1 MLYDDNRH
9 SIRVFRRAH
18 TSFYSSNYNRH
29 PGCDCP
35 EGFAGENCQFVE
47 EVDNAAN
54 TALIVGI
61 VIVVSSILVVFFLLR
76 IRRRQRMTKLY
87 ENMAKAQGVPPSL
100 DLMARSLQIDMEYG
114 ESGEISFEPAP
125 STPDQRSRSTVSK
138 EDLVYM
144 RRSEWP
150 NGQTDSTDASSVFK
164 DIPVSPMSQTAII
177 NSRKQEWPNDAHN
190 DASNPIQIF
199 DDISVSTPNLSPISS
214 RKII

>member
-1 MLYDDNRH
+1 M
-9 SIRVFRRAH
+9 
-18 TSFYSSNYNRH
+18 
-29 PGCDCP
+29 GK
-35 EGFAGENCQFVE
+35 
-47 EVDNAAN
+47 
-54 TALIVGI
+54 
-61 VIVVSSILVVFFLLR
+61 
-76 IRRRQRMTKLY
+76 MY

-114 ESGEISFEPAP
+114 ESGGTSFVKAP

-150 NGQTDSTDASSVFK
+150 NAQTDSTDESSVFK
-164 DIPVSPMSQTAII
+164 DIPVSPMSQAAII